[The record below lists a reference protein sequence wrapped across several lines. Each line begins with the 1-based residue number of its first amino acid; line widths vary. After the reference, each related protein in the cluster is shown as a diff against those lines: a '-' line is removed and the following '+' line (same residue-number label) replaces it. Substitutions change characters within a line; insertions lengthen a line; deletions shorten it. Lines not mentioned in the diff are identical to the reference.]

1 MLASMMLHG
10 QRRFLWARV
19 FLLALLGAAAV
30 AGSGGGASR
39 QAVIEGRL
47 SHLKAK
53 KAALE
58 AGAPQPPDLDRAARV
73 VLPAPRKPAESE
85 AASSAAP
92 ETATDAAA
100 DEVAAAV
107 AEAEASG
114 SGGGSS
120 VGEEATLE
128 DDIDVL
134 TPAGELALV
143 MRVRADRAAR
153 AEVTRRFSSRAER
166 EMLEL
171 ARERVYASLLVS
183 VRFPDG
189 SRLEGRFHPAEDVSA
204 LYIFV
209 KDYLSPELLKHPGLR
224 LLFAAPAKAVLVGG
238 TTLAAAGLQAPASV
252 VHLGLADGAAA
263 FPLGAPFLSD
273 AARQLALAPLE
284 AKPTASPK
292 GTPLV

>member
-1 MLASMMLHG
+1 MLPSMMSCSK
-10 QRRFLWARV
+10 RRFLWVRV
-19 FLLALLGAAAV
+19 LFLALLGAAAV

-73 VLPAPRKPAESE
+73 VLPAPRKPAEG
-85 AASSAAP
+85 
-92 ETATDAAA
+92 ETAVAAFAAAAADDAAA
-100 DEVAAAV
+100 AE

-114 SGGGSS
+114 KSGGSS
-120 VGEEATLE
+120 VGEEAASE
-128 DDIDVL
+128 NGIDVL

-171 ARERVYASLLVS
+171 ARE
-183 VRFPDG
+183 VRA
-189 SRLEGRFHPAEDVSA
+189 R
-204 LYIFV
+204 
-209 KDYLSPELLKHPGLR
+209 
-224 LLFAAPAKAVLVGG
+224 AKKEMPH
-238 TTLAAAGLQAPASV
+238 TLDTG
-252 VHLGLADGAAA
+252 
-263 FPLGAPFLSD
+263 
-273 AARQLALAPLE
+273 
-284 AKPTASPK
+284 
-292 GTPLV
+292 